1 MQQSNSNWPLP
12 GPTLYIQPPLT
23 LFLNTTPPI
32 LQLSSPGVLA
42 ECTASKHSQPAPL
55 DKEKKEKASKEEEK
69 RGGCFLFRSSS
80 ETGQKFMC
88 ITINQNIS
96 SYNGQKV
103 FIMARK
109 CLQYSF
115 RTSILLNAFN
125 GRNLLWSRGFIYIEP
140 TLSSLSSLLPA
151 WSSSSWPPSK
161 HQSSLIR
168 CNCISQ
174 QASREGIQSCTFAT
188 NFAPT

>member
-12 GPTLYIQPPLT
+12 GPTLYKQPPLI

-55 DKEKKEKASKEEEK
+55 DKEKKKKQVRRRKKK

-80 ETGQKFMC
+80 ETGQKFIC

-96 SYNGQKV
+96 SYNSQNINIHSELQ
-103 FIMARK
+103 FFWMLLMAGISSAHH
-109 CLQYSF
+109 CSSF
-115 RTSILLNAFN
+115 RI
-125 GRNLLWSRGFIYIEP
+125 
-140 TLSSLSSLLPA
+140 
-151 WSSSSWPPSK
+151 SSSRRWPGVLNVCGRMWGLFSLCDNFRKSSAATIEHHMYIVK
-161 HQSSLIR
+161 HYMV
-168 CNCISQ
+168 NDT
-174 QASREGIQSCTFAT
+174 SRTSHVYY
-188 NFAPT
+188 

>member
-55 DKEKKEKASKEEEK
+55 HWIKKKKEKASKEEEK
-69 RGGCFLFRSSS
+69 RRGGCFLFRSSS

-88 ITINQNIS
+88 VTINQNIS
-96 SYNGQKV
+96 SYNGQN
-103 FIMARK
+103 IK

-115 RTSILLNAFN
+115 KTSILPNASN
-125 GRNLLWSRGFIYIEP
+125 GRNLQC
-140 TLSSLSSLLPA
+140 SSLLIIQNFFFSPMA
-151 WSSSSWPPSK
+151 RCS
-161 HQSSLIR
+161 QCVRQDVRTILSLWQLPQKLR
-168 CNCISQ
+168 GNHRTSHVYC
-174 QASREGIQSCTFAT
+174 
-188 NFAPT
+188 

>member
-1 MQQSNSNWPLP
+1 MPASDSIFRCNCKQSNSNWPLP
-12 GPTLYIQPPLT
+12 GPTLYKQPPLI

-55 DKEKKEKASKEEEK
+55 DKEKKKKQVRRRKKK

-96 SYNGQKV
+96 SYNGQN
-103 FIMARK
+103 IK

-115 RTSILLNAFN
+115 KTSILPNASN
-125 GRNLLWSRGFIYIEP
+125 GRNLQC
-140 TLSSLSSLLPA
+140 SSLLIIQNFFFSPMA
-151 WSSSSWPPSK
+151 RCSQCVRQDVRTILSLWQLPQKLRRK
-161 HQSSLIR
+161 HRTIYVY
-168 CNCISQ
+168 C
-174 QASREGIQSCTFAT
+174 
-188 NFAPT
+188 

>member
-12 GPTLYIQPPLT
+12 GPAIYIQPPLT

-125 GRNLLWSRGFIYIEP
+125 GRNLQC
-140 TLSSLSSLLPA
+140 SSLLIILRFRIFWFLLYIFTLPTKKKGA
-151 WSSSSWPPSK
+151 F
-161 HQSSLIR
+161 
-168 CNCISQ
+168 
-174 QASREGIQSCTFAT
+174 TFIYVFSTLAD
-188 NFAPT
+188 FFL